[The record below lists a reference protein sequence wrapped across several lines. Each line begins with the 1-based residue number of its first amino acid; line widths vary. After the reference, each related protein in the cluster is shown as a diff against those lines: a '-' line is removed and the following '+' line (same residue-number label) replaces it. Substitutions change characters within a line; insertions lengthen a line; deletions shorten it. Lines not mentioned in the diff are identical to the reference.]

1 MSQEIQPGDLVKCI
15 GRTKNSEVNNKVG
28 IVLELMQVKFVENN
42 NEYAIALILI
52 EDRIIRKNLKNVI
65 KLQ

>member
-1 MSQEIQPGDLVKCI
+1 MTEEIQPGDLVKCI

-28 IVLELMQVKFVENN
+28 LVLEVWQVESSERVL
-42 NEYAIALILI
+42 ALILI
-52 EDRIIRKNLKNVI
+52 DGEKVIRKNVKNII

>member
-1 MSQEIQPGDLVKCI
+1 MIEEIQPGDLVKCI

-28 IVLELMQVKFVENN
+28 LVLEVWQVEASDRVL
-42 NEYAIALILI
+42 ALILI
-52 EDRIIRKNLKNVI
+52 DGEKVIRKNVKNVI

>member
-1 MSQEIQPGDLVKCI
+1 MTEEIQPGDLVKCI

-28 IVLELMQVKFVENN
+28 LVLEVWQVEASDRVL
-42 NEYAIALILI
+42 ALILI
-52 EDRIIRKNLKNVI
+52 DGEKVIRKNVKNVI

>member
-1 MSQEIQPGDLVKCI
+1 MTEEIQPGDLVRCI

-28 IVLELMQVKFVENN
+28 LVLEVWQVEASERVL
-42 NEYAIALILI
+42 ALILI
-52 EDRIIRKNLKNVI
+52 DGEKVIRKNVKNII

>member
-1 MSQEIQPGDLVKCI
+1 MNEEIQPGDLVKCI

-28 IVLELMQVKFVENN
+28 IVLEVWQVEASERVLAN
-42 NEYAIALILI
+42 ILI
-52 EDRIIRKNLKNVI
+52 DGDRIIRKNVKNII

>member
-1 MSQEIQPGDLVKCI
+1 MTEEIQPGDLVKCI

-28 IVLELMQVKFVENN
+28 LVLEVWQVEASERVL
-42 NEYAIALILI
+42 ALILI
-52 EDRIIRKNLKNVI
+52 DGEKVIRKNVKNII

>member
-1 MSQEIQPGDLVKCI
+1 MTEEIQPGDLVKCI

-28 IVLELMQVKFVENN
+28 LVLEVWQVEAS
-42 NEYAIALILI
+42 ERILALILI
-52 EDRIIRKNLKNVI
+52 DGEKVIRKNVKNII

>member
-1 MSQEIQPGDLVKCI
+1 MTEEIQPGDLVKCI

-28 IVLELMQVKFVENN
+28 LVLEVWQVET
-42 NEYAIALILI
+42 NERVLALILI
-52 EDRIIRKNLKNVI
+52 DGEKVIRKNIKNVI